1 MVAEFLESFNEQ
13 RYPVEFLAKFELME
27 CLAQNELGETLLVKD
42 RETGEYFVAKC
53 YLNENPHP
61 HTSEGELLK
70 RLNHQGVP
78 QLIGEYGNETMFC
91 VVRKYSS
98 GKSLDLWVREK
109 PLPVEQS
116 VQIAIQLCDILHYL
130 HSQNPPVIHRD
141 IKPQNIIVNEK
152 GEITL
157 IDFGIS
163 RTYDQAASEDTLC
176 FGTKKY
182 AAPEQYGFSQ
192 TDCRADIFS
201 LGILLLWM
209 ITGSVDMQSSRA
221 AIGDKRL
228 ARIIKKCSSFA
239 PQDRY
244 RNVLEVRDALT
255 GRTKRRIIIVAATA
269 LLVVFTI
276 TGLLLNPFSARVR
289 QNEINRFKEPLIEE
303 AVRLSLEKTNNEL
316 FSEQDLDTITSLYVF
331 GDKAAGDEMT
341 FRQYADDFANNNGI
355 VQRGSITSLKDL
367 EKFNNLQEISIDYQ
381 NISDLSPLRN
391 VTSLESIDLRH
402 NPIEDVS
409 PLADLPALTNLILFG
424 TNVSDLTALSQC
436 PRLIVI
442 DIGDTLV
449 TSTTAIQGLDA
460 LEKLVIRRA
469 PLQSLEKIGSHRFLK
484 EVYLSETPLRD
495 LSPLLELTSLQTVE
509 VSKDMRFAVE
519 SLQGKNEFTVVYQK

>member
-1 MVAEFLESFNEQ
+1 MTDQMVAEFLESFNEQ

-42 RETGEYFVAKC
+42 RETCEYYVAKC

-61 HTSEGELLK
+61 HTSESELLK
-70 RLNHQGVP
+70 RLKHQGVP
-78 QLIGEYGNETMFC
+78 QLIGEYGNEIMFC
-91 VVRKYSS
+91 VVRTYSS
-98 GKSLDLWVREK
+98 GKSLDTWVREK
-109 PLPVEQS
+109 SLSVEQS

-239 PQDRY
+239 PQD
-244 RNVLEVRDALT
+244 
-255 GRTKRRIIIVAATA
+255 
-269 LLVVFTI
+269 
-276 TGLLLNPFSARVR
+276 
-289 QNEINRFKEPLIEE
+289 
-303 AVRLSLEKTNNEL
+303 
-316 FSEQDLDTITSLYVF
+316 
-331 GDKAAGDEMT
+331 
-341 FRQYADDFANNNGI
+341 
-355 VQRGSITSLKDL
+355 SI
-367 EKFNNLQEISIDYQ
+367 
-381 NISDLSPLRN
+381 
-391 VTSLESIDLRH
+391 
-402 NPIEDVS
+402 
-409 PLADLPALTNLILFG
+409 
-424 TNVSDLTALSQC
+424 
-436 PRLIVI
+436 
-442 DIGDTLV
+442 
-449 TSTTAIQGLDA
+449 
-460 LEKLVIRRA
+460 
-469 PLQSLEKIGSHRFLK
+469 
-484 EVYLSETPLRD
+484 
-495 LSPLLELTSLQTVE
+495 
-509 VSKDMRFAVE
+509 
-519 SLQGKNEFTVVYQK
+519 